1 MGNIMEEVPLH
12 QGIHPDLRADMLA
25 KRIDIDLAL
34 NILDRYNR
42 GDFDHVEKIV
52 PAGVPPI
59 DGIQVVDVRNRQA
72 DARLFKFPK
81 RETLQNLGE
90 RNVEL
95 PEGIPETTESGTVYL
110 LFDAASLESIGRQ
123 IVPRCA
129 YGVLNGG
136 SATSYADLKKNRA
149 IDEALFS
156 ALKPAFE
163 RYSSLCRDLPKGLTP
178 AYINPDGSPGASFL
192 ELKMRARL
200 LAWHNTVAHN
210 TEARTAAKRAAG
222 TPAGANHTERVPAS
236 PNRAAEAAARANRA
250 AEMSATLHG
259 PLFMPLYQMTSTG
272 NHDQLLSAY
281 VELSSS
287 PFLSTLS
294 LRTGLDAA
302 QWLSGK
308 QPLIAA
314 YTHSSEGRPKRIFDR
329 AYGKEHCSLALP
341 GGHGQCFMVLAD
353 IFRALQQQ
361 GIRYAMLSNVDNL
374 GAFVDPVELAILAIS
389 GKPAGFDFAF
399 RTPIDVK
406 GGILVRTQEGTKN
419 VVDIGPAIDIKEVE
433 TLEKQGESILFNC
446 ATGIFDLEWLVPNL
460 GKIAHSLPV
469 RFTDQVKDAGSYSQ
483 AEQVTWEIV
492 SLLPDFVAFA
502 VNKEKRFLAAKMLAE
517 MLLTSG
523 FGNDVPSVP
532 AVLRQVGTALHNG
545 QNWLLSHVY
554 GLELVNG
561 RWVPPEIFK
570 N

>member
-1 MGNIMEEVPLH
+1 MQEAPLH
-12 QGIHPDLRADMLA
+12 QRIDPVLRADMLA

-34 NILDRYNR
+34 EILDRYNR
-42 GDFDHVEKIV
+42 GDFDHVEKIL

-72 DARLFKFPK
+72 NARLFKFPK
-81 RETLQNLGE
+81 HEALRNLAE
-90 RNVEL
+90 RNIKL
-95 PEGIPETTESGTVYL
+95 SGSLSETTERGIVYL
-110 LFDAASLESIGRQ
+110 LFDAKSLESIGQQ

-136 SATSYADLKKNRA
+136 SATSYADLKKNRS

-156 ALKPAFE
+156 ALEPAFE

-200 LAWHNTVAHN
+200 LAWQATSAH
-210 TEARTAAKRAAG
+210 TAEAKSATTQTAG
-222 TPAGANHTERVPAS
+222 TLAGSTHVEDTSITQDRKEDMPAGMR
-236 PNRAAEAAARANRA
+236 
-250 AEMSATLHG
+250 G

-281 VELSSS
+281 AELARS
-287 PFLSTLS
+287 PFLSKLS
-294 LRTGLDAA
+294 LITGLDAV

-353 IFRALQQQ
+353 IFRALKQQ

-406 GGILVRTQEGTKN
+406 GGVLVRTQAGTKN

-433 TLEKQGESILFNC
+433 ALEKQGESILFNC

-460 GKIAHSLPV
+460 EKIAHSLPV

-532 AVLRQVGTALHNG
+532 PVLRQVGKALHNG
-545 QNWLLSHVY
+545 QTWLLKHVY
-554 GLELVNG
+554 GLELIDG
-561 RWVPPEIFK
+561 RWMPPEIFK

>member
-1 MGNIMEEVPLH
+1 MANMMKEAQLH
-12 QGIHPDLRADMLA
+12 QEIHPDLRADMLA
-25 KRIDIDLAL
+25 KHIDIELAL
-34 NILDRYNR
+34 SILDRYNR
-42 GDFDHVEKIV
+42 GEFDHVEKIV
-52 PAGVPPI
+52 PAGVPPV
-59 DGIQVVDVRNRQA
+59 DGIHVVDVRNRQA
-72 DARLFKFPK
+72 NATLFKFPK
-81 RETLQNLGE
+81 REALQNLAE
-90 RNVEL
+90 RNVKL
-95 PEGIPETTESGTVYL
+95 PEGIPETTESGAAYL
-110 LFDAASLESIGRQ
+110 LLDAAKLEAIGRQ
-123 IVPRCA
+123 IVPSCA

-136 SATSYADLKKNRA
+136 SATSYADLRKNRA

-163 RYSSLCRDLPKGLTP
+163 RYSGLCRDLPKGLTP

-200 LAWHNTVAHN
+200 LAANRAGFAASDALVVAPEN
-210 TEARTAAKRAAG
+210 GSAPRSSMLSTEARAG
-222 TPAGANHTERVPAS
+222 QPER
-236 PNRAAEAAARANRA
+236 
-250 AEMSATLHG
+250 
-259 PLFMPLYQMTSTG
+259 LFMPLYQMTSTG

-281 VELSSS
+281 AELSSS

-314 YTHSSEGRPKRIFDR
+314 YTHSSEGMPKRIFDR
-329 AYGKEHCSLALP
+329 AYGKEHSSLALP

-353 IFRALQQQ
+353 TFRALQQQ

-374 GAFVDPVELAILAIS
+374 GAFIDPVELAILAIS
-389 GKPAGFDFAF
+389 GRPAGFDFAY

-406 GGILVRTQEGTKN
+406 GGILVRTQDGTKN

-433 TLEKQGESILFNC
+433 TLEKQGEAILFNC

-460 GKIAHSLPV
+460 ENIAHSLPV

-502 VNKEKRFLAAKMLAE
+502 VNKERRFLAAKMLAE

-532 AVLRQVGTALHNG
+532 EVLRQVGAALHDG
-545 QNWLLSHVY
+545 QSWLLQNVY

-561 RWVPPEIFK
+561 CWVPPEIFK

>member
-1 MGNIMEEVPLH
+1 MANMMKEAQLH
-12 QGIHPDLRADMLA
+12 QEIHPDLRADMLS
-25 KRIDIDLAL
+25 KHIDIELAL
-34 NILDRYNR
+34 SILDRYNR
-42 GDFDHVEKIV
+42 SEFDHVEKIV
-52 PAGVPPI
+52 PTGIPPV
-59 DGIQVVDVRNRQA
+59 DGIHVVDVRIRQA
-72 DARLFKFPK
+72 NKTLFKFPK
-81 RETLQNLGE
+81 RKALQNLYE

-95 PEGIPETTESGTVYL
+95 PEGIPETSESSAAYL
-110 LFDAASLESIGRQ
+110 LFGAAQLEAIGRQ

-149 IDEALFS
+149 IDETLFS

-163 RYSSLCRDLPKGLTP
+163 RYSGLFRDLPKGLTP

-200 LAWHNTVAHN
+200 LAVRD
-210 TEARTAAKRAAG
+210 TEARD
-222 TPAGANHTERVPAS
+222 TE
-236 PNRAAEAAARANRA
+236 ARAGQPER
-250 AEMSATLHG
+250 
-259 PLFMPLYQMTSTG
+259 LFMPLYQMTSTG

-281 VELSSS
+281 AEFSSS

-294 LRTGLDAA
+294 LRAGLDAA

-329 AYGKEHCSLALP
+329 AYGKEHSSLALP

-353 IFRALQQQ
+353 TFRALQQQ

-374 GAFVDPVELAILAIS
+374 GAFVDPLELAILAIS
-389 GKPAGFDFAF
+389 GKAAGFDFAF

-406 GGILVRTQEGTKN
+406 GGILVRTQDGTRN
-419 VVDIGPAIDIKEVE
+419 VVDIGPAIDIKEVDA
-433 TLEKQGESILFNC
+433 LERQGEAILFNC

-460 GKIAHSLPV
+460 EKIAHSLPV
-469 RFTDQVKDAGSYSQ
+469 RFTDQSKDAGSYSQ

-502 VNKEKRFLAAKMLAE
+502 VNKERRFLAAKMLAE

-523 FGNDVPSVP
+523 FGIDVPSVP
-532 AVLRQVGTALHNG
+532 ETLRQVGAALHDG
-545 QNWLLSHVY
+545 QSWLLQNVY

-561 RWVPPEIFK
+561 RWVPPEILK